1 MLEASFGYSLGFM
14 YRNSSQVWTRNDPD
28 SVQPKASKRGFQ
40 KPLSTGRLGYPVGCS
55 ARQQLLHVDIFEV
68 QVPLQMEFEDEW
80 VGRPF
85 MLGTVLWVA
94 ASNNDGRCRSV

>member
-1 MLEASFGYSLGFM
+1 MLAGLFLF
-14 YRNSSQVWTRNDPD
+14 RNDPD

-85 MLGTVLWVA
+85 VLGTVLWAA